1 MVAAVIFVITIIITI
16 VVVVVVA
23 VVSSDRIRK
32 KFAAREHG
40 KVKKKNKY
48 KKITIAERR
57 PHTISRLPRSRHAH
71 PQNKTQTRQKT
82 KEKGTKKEI
91 KVRRRLEPSALWVPC
106 TPFTEFYRVL
116 PSFTDFP

>member
-40 KVKKKNKY
+40 KVKKKK
-48 KKITIAERR
+48 
-57 PHTISRLPRSRHAH
+57 
-71 PQNKTQTRQKT
+71 
-82 KEKGTKKEI
+82 
-91 KVRRRLEPSALWVPC
+91 
-106 TPFTEFYRVL
+106 
-116 PSFTDFP
+116 